1 MQVQKS
7 CSKDFGTKKL
17 LVKCWWNWHQG
28 DFPEE
33 GYEDGVIADNYM
45 RRHLTRSGFRRLT
58 GVKVD
63 DLFVYTDGDE
73 LILPEIL
80 VRILTYLTITFVFDF
95 KIVLDKKILKE
106 FSR

>member
-1 MQVQKS
+1 
-7 CSKDFGTKKL
+7 
-17 LVKCWWNWHQG
+17 
-28 DFPEE
+28 
-33 GYEDGVIADNYM
+33 M

-80 VRILTYLTITFVFDF
+80 VRILKDSTITFVCFF
-95 KIVLDKKILKE
+95 KIVLDLISYEKVNYLK
-106 FSR
+106 SVQKV